1 MTSSYEKD
9 IAPHEQPAG
18 SGSGSNTNTGHGP
31 PNSDVLT
38 SILQTLTANQDM
50 LFKELVAGRK
60 EQAAS
65 QERLFKEQADRQDE
79 LADRQD
85 VQATARQ
92 EAQIAREEARA
103 ARQEAQ
109 ATAREEAQIARE
121 EERFA
126 KQEIQATARQE
137 AQTAELRNLVGQG
150 TMPKRVLSSVRT
162 GNSPALAPNF
172 IGSGS
177 MQSASI
183 IHTPVKSNTQ
193 LYSVD
198 STPFTRSAPLKTPNY
213 AAYKALSGLY
223 DSNVSADNLQS
234 ILVQLGGDWSA
245 EWQKALDGKYI
256 FAEDSIW
263 SIIGDGTRTYIAGQ
277 DIECSLLARGMSQKL
292 RWTDTHATSIEDG
305 RMPDGLI
312 HICGPG
318 INPDWRSVVV
328 AFEVMSDTCEQD
340 ETNILGRQLWSFI
353 AMAKNQ
359 PRRFTLG
366 FSVSQNG
373 EVYVYFCTAEKVRYA
388 KIGVLPYCTKDR
400 AQVTKAVRFLL
411 LVYMQLPKD
420 TGILM
425 HKDGNIPETFRAQDI
440 LHGRSID
447 SVSDLSDM
455 EITILNGKARSGR
468 REALFGPRSWIFDA
482 SVKSATET
490 ANHILKF
497 HWHNDNSSEVFVHA
511 KVEEF
516 KVPHTPQLVGAIA
529 IPARDEESMAGEMI
543 LLDDAGKDIYTFFKN
558 LRLANSYQMTDMFAG
573 YFHALLAAATGD
585 GRKFVL
591 HRDVSARNLLVKN
604 IQPFLIDWGCG
615 IVADIDIP
623 RVASSYAKV
632 GTAPFMGLRVLSECS
647 NRSLID
653 DLESLFLVF
662 AHCLWLRYGTIPAED
677 KKYWDGTAP
686 TNELINFRICWLLCE
701 SSFIKNMKLENC
713 PEELRNLATA
723 MYGLVYPLSKVALYN
738 IYKDATDPRLATFNA
753 HEWVAA
759 FDTVAASS
767 KSANIT
773 RVNLERLREYVENT
787 PECNTPQVDRVL
799 LQPAL
804 NSGGKGKEPEI
815 AISLS
820 SLQLGQIPEEPVSPS
835 PLERGKNTSQAYNLR
850 SKKDD
855 IEAASALSGLKAKR
869 GDRDDQAGPD
879 AGESSNQPKRTRK

>member
-1 MTSSYEKD
+1 MTL
-9 IAPHEQPAG
+9 P
-18 SGSGSNTNTGHGP
+18 
-31 PNSDVLT
+31 
-38 SILQTLTANQDM
+38 SI
-50 LFKELVAGRK
+50 V
-60 EQAAS
+60 
-65 QERLFKEQADRQDE
+65 
-79 LADRQD
+79 
-85 VQATARQ
+85 
-92 EAQIAREEARA
+92 
-103 ARQEAQ
+103 
-109 ATAREEAQIARE
+109 
-121 EERFA
+121 
-126 KQEIQATARQE
+126 
-137 AQTAELRNLVGQG
+137 
-150 TMPKRVLSSVRT
+150 
-162 GNSPALAPNF
+162 
-172 IGSGS
+172 
-177 MQSASI
+177 
-183 IHTPVKSNTQ
+183 
-193 LYSVD
+193 
-198 STPFTRSAPLKTPNY
+198 
-213 AAYKALSGLY
+213 
-223 DSNVSADNLQS
+223 
-234 ILVQLGGDWSA
+234 VQLGGDWSA
-245 EWQKALDGKYI
+245 EWQNALDGEGI
-256 FAEDSIW
+256 FAEDNIW
-263 SIIGDGTRTYIAGQ
+263 SIISLGSRTYDAGQ
-277 DIECSLLARGMSQKL
+277 GATRSNLKGLHLNILNALMLDIEESIQGCRIRLKS
-292 RWTDTHATSIEDG
+292 RWSHSRKTSATNKH
-305 RMPDGLI
+305 MPDGFL
-312 HICGPG
+312 HVCGPG
-318 INPDWRSVVV
+318 INTDWRSVVV
-328 AFEVMSDTCEQD
+328 AFDVMSDTCEQD
-340 ETNILGRQLWSFI
+340 ETNILGRLLWSFI

-366 FSVSQNG
+366 FSVSQN
-373 EVYVYFCTAEKVRYA
+373 E
-388 KIGVLPYCTKDR
+388 DR
-400 AQVTKAVRFLL
+400 AQVTTTVRFLL

-425 HKDGNIPETFRAQDI
+425 HKAGNIPETFRTQDI
-440 LHGRSID
+440 LHGCSID

-468 REALFGPRSWIFDA
+468 HRALFGPRSWIFDA
-482 SVKSATET
+482 SVKSATGT

-604 IQPFLIDWGCG
+604 MQPFLIDWGCG

-713 PEELRNLATA
+713 PEELRSLATA

-738 IYKDATDPRLATFNA
+738 IYEDVTDPQLATFNA
-753 HEWVAA
+753 REWVAA
-759 FDTVAASS
+759 FDTAAASS
-767 KSANIT
+767 KSANVT
-773 RVNLERLREYVENT
+773 RVNLEHLREYVENT
-787 PECNTPQVDRVL
+787 PECNTLLIDNVL
-799 LQPAL
+799 SQSAL
-804 NSGGKGKEPEI
+804 NSGGKDNVPEV

-820 SLQLGQIPEEPVSPS
+820 SCR
-835 PLERGKNTSQAYNLR
+835 RGKGIKRTYNLR
-850 SKKDD
+850 SKNND
-855 IEAASALSGLKAKR
+855 IEATSTLLDLKAKPS
-869 GDRDDQAGPD
+869 DMDD
-879 AGESSNQPKRTRK
+879 SSTRSKRSRK